1 MVSNLLPLFV
11 ILLVATLLSR
21 RLERD
26 SLPLR
31 RDQKRVLQALLLL
44 AVLGSVIAYVGQL
57 AAWKP
62 KANSWLIGLLMLAGG
77 GLALWLAQRM
87 E

>member
-1 MVSNLLPLFV
+1 M
-11 ILLVATLLSR
+11 ILVATVLHR
-21 RLERD
+21 WLEQG

-31 RDQKRVLQALLLL
+31 RDQKRVLQALLVVI
-44 AVLGSVIAYVGQL
+44 VLGSVIAYVGQP
-57 AAWKP
+57 ASRKP
-62 KANSWLIGLLMLAGG
+62 EANSWLIGLLMLAGG